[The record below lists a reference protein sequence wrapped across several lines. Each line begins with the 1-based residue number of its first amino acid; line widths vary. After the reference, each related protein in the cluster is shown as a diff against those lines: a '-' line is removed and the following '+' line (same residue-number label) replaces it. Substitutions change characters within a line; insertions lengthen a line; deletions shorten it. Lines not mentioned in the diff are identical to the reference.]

1 MNENLSGRVGR
12 ELKLFRLLFV
22 VSTLWNFAG
31 AFPGLTDTAGM
42 FEREFGRALTD
53 PVMIAVYRGAW
64 GTAFIYGFGFLM
76 VAYNPYRHTG
86 IVLMGGIGKLLFALN
101 LLGMYLSGWTSNF
114 AVLVIVGDLF
124 FIIFFV
130 YYFLRLRQLGC
141 KIL

>member
-1 MNENLSGRVGR
+1 MTENVSGSVGR

-22 VSTLWNFAG
+22 VSALWNFAG
-31 AFPGLTDTAGM
+31 AFPGLTDTVGM
-42 FEREFGRALTD
+42 FQREFGRALID

-124 FIIFFV
+124 FIIFFA
-130 YYFLRLRQLGC
+130 YYFLRLRQQGC